1 MLIKMWVIIAN
12 SAEAMCDRR
21 RAGRRRRM
29 RQASFAV
36 VVLSF
41 MSGCS
46 RVERYP
52 VSGNV
57 TVNGA
62 KADSGR
68 VFLVPVEGV
77 KGPRVAAQISDG
89 VYTFNSDGGLA
100 PGKYRV
106 ELEALRKTGRKT
118 KARLVGG
125 EMAEVDETEQLAPA
139 AYRGEESPLLVDVPY
154 CYAQYL

>member
-1 MLIKMWVIIAN
+1 MLKV
-12 SAEAMCDRR
+12 SL
-21 RAGRRRRM
+21 
-29 RQASFAV
+29 V
-36 VVLSF
+36 VAVLSLV
-41 MSGCS
+41 SGCNHA
-46 RVERYP
+46 ERYP
-52 VSGNV
+52 ISGNV

-62 KADSGR
+62 KAESGR
-68 VFLVPVEGV
+68 VFLVPVEGA

-125 EMAEVDETEQLAPA
+125 EMAEVDETEQLAPV
-139 AYRGEESPLLVDVPY
+139 AYRGEESPLLVDVPGP
-154 CYAQYL
+154 AAGKIDITISSE